1 MSGRFGFSGEQKQSM
16 HVVNQ
21 VEQLERGQPTV
32 LTIGAFD
39 GVHRGHQY
47 LIRQVVNR
55 ARSIDAASMV
65 LTFDPR
71 PQVILRPD
79 NYQLTDSV
87 AKERIISAL
96 GVDTLVVMPFSQE
109 TTQIPA
115 GQFLVSILDHVNV
128 TEIWL
133 GADFAFGHKR
143 GGDVD
148 FLIRAGQNSGFAV
161 HVVARQGLAGG
172 AVSSTRARELVAE
185 GKVAEAAVLL
195 GHYPSMR
202 GQVVRG
208 AGRGKDLGFPTANV
222 DPMPFQLVPGIG
234 VYAGYLRADSGSHQA
249 AISVGYNVVFGGQDI
264 VVEAHVLDFDGDLRG
279 IDVALDFV
287 VRLRGEQNFERVE
300 DLVAQMHLD
309 VAQVRSTLAESEEPG
324 EIMLTP

>member
-1 MSGRFGFSGEQKQSM
+1 M
-16 HVVNQ
+16 HVVT
-21 VEQLERGQPTV
+21 EIEELERGRPTV

-47 LIRQVVNR
+47 LMRQVVNR

-71 PQVILRPD
+71 PQVILRP
-79 NYQLTDSV
+79 NNFQLTDGL
-87 AKERIISAL
+87 AKERIISTL
-96 GVDTLVVMPFSQE
+96 GVDTLIVMPFSEE

-128 TEIWL
+128 SEIWL

-148 FLIRAGQNSGFAV
+148 FLIRAGQHSGFAV
-161 HVVARQGLAGG
+161 HVVARQALAGED
-172 AVSSTRARELVAE
+172 VSSTRARELVVE
-185 GKVAEAAVLL
+185 GRVAEAATLL
-195 GHYPSMR
+195 GHYPSVH

-222 DPMPFQLVPGIG
+222 DPVRFQLVPGTGI
-234 VYAGYLRADSGSHQA
+234 YAGYLRTDGSSYPA
-249 AISVGYNVVFGGQDI
+249 AISVGYNLVFGGQDI
-264 VVEAHVLDFDGDLRG
+264 VVEAFVLDFDGDLRDA
-279 IDVALDFV
+279 DVALDFV
-287 VRLRGEQNFERVE
+287 SRLRGEQNFEQVD
-300 DLVAQMHLD
+300 DLVAQMHQD
-309 VAQVRSTLAESEEPG
+309 VAAVRAILDRSEEPG
-324 EIMLTP
+324 EIILIP